1 MTAENRV
8 PARLIF
14 MIAAGMLVILASFV
28 VAWFGGAFLINQYAQ
43 AKITEAIKSLDLDQ
57 HVRYREANYNLFT
70 GATILHDVEIKLS
83 ESASPV
89 KVTELRIDQYRE
101 EHGVPM
107 ELNFTAADFL
117 VTPACMT
124 NPQTKLAMV
133 VTGLNAVKGSM
144 QCDIAINSSERTL
157 KVRHYAIHLEDLVDA
172 NVQLEYYD
180 VNVDKWKS
188 LAQGSGLSVGVGPQI
203 FEQLMGGASF
213 VSLDSELVDL
223 GLTDRII
230 DWGSRITGSTK
241 EQFRATA
248 QQQLMS
254 RMPDNLAD
262 YRAVL
267 ARIFQQR
274 SRIRFSLHPDPP
286 ISLGDPVFVDPPAL
300 QQRLGIKL
308 EVTPV
313 GK

>member
-1 MTAENRV
+1 MSAENRV
-8 PARLIF
+8 PIRLKLLIL
-14 MIAAGMLVILASFV
+14 AGVIVILVSLA
-28 VAWFGGAFLINQYAQ
+28 VAWLGGAFLINQYAQ
-43 AKITEAIKSLDLDQ
+43 GKITEAIKSLDLEKN
-57 HVRYREANYNLFT
+57 VRYHDANYNLFT
-70 GATILHDVEIKLS
+70 GATVLHDVEIKLS

-89 KVTELRIDQYRE
+89 KVSELRIDQYRE

-144 QCDIAINSSERTL
+144 QCNIAINSSDRTL
-157 KVRHYAIHLEDLVDA
+157 KVRRYAIHVDDLIDA
-172 NVQLEYYD
+172 TVQLEYND
-180 VNVDKWKS
+180 VNVDNWKNS
-188 LAQGSGLSVGVGPQI
+188 AQGSGLSVGVRPQI
-203 FEQLMGGASF
+203 LEQLLSNASF

-230 DWGSRITGSTK
+230 DWGSRITGSSK
-241 EQFRATA
+241 EQFRVTA

-254 RMPDNLAD
+254 RMPDNLAV
-262 YRAVL
+262 YRSAL

-274 SRIRFSLHPDPP
+274 SRVRFSLHPDKP
-286 ISLGDPVFVDPPAL
+286 ISLGDAVFTDPQGL
-300 QQRLGIKL
+300 EQRLGMKL
-308 EVTPV
+308 EVAPV